1 MSTIAHVG
9 TSHHVDSTAAGA
21 EAAALALGP
30 LAGRAAAVAPG
41 FASADHDRAA
51 LLTAVQAARPGV
63 PVVGCCCAGVIA
75 PNDAND
81 GTGLGLA
88 ISHGLCRVTS
98 GVITAEATLGHGST
112 FTLRL
117 PAGCTG
123 PREEMAQ

>member
-41 FASADHDRAA
+41 LASADHDRAA
-51 LLTAVQAARPGV
+51 LLAAVQAARPGV
-63 PVVGCCCAGVIA
+63 PVVGCCCEGVIA
-75 PNDAND
+75 RNDSND

-88 ISHGLCRVTS
+88 ISHGLRR
-98 GVITAEATLGHGST
+98 TAEATLGHGST
-112 FTLRL
+112 FTRRL

-123 PREEMAQ
+123 PREAMAR

>member
-41 FASADHDRAA
+41 LASADHDRAA
-51 LLTAVQAARPGV
+51 LLAAVQAARPGV
-63 PVVGCCCAGVIA
+63 PVVGCCCEGVIA
-75 PNDAND
+75 RNDSND

-88 ISHGLCRVTS
+88 ISHGLRRLTGS
-98 GVITAEATLGHGST
+98 VITAEATLGHGST
-112 FTLRL
+112 FTRRL

-123 PREEMAQ
+123 PREALAR